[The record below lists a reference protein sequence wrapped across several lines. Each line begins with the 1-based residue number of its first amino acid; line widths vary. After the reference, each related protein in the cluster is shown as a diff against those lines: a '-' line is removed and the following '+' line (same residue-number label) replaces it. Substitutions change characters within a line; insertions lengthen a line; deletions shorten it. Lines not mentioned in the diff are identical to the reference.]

1 MATLIGDGANE
12 RRAKRD
18 STAYWFARNPGFS
31 GLVVISGVEG
41 AIRGAYRCRPWER
54 EGVRLVGREEAEEEG
69 IEPDGSVVLKEL
81 PDGDEQELL
90 IANSGAYVCEYCYGS
105 SIEIRSDADN
115 TNPVTWCTDCNRPT
129 RLILEPV
136 HVINCPVCYQPK
148 ANCLCCPICH
158 DHPCVCDFGPTYCL
172 NCGGAHQTALCPM
185 GSGGGSGGKDPKPD
199 PDPDPDPKPDPPTP
213 PADTSKA
220 EFQRIAPNA
229 TRIFGLSNLTNEQ
242 WLQVE
247 QMVLDILD
255 DCLGGKMFNHLEQQ
269 LNGRYLTISYVEGK
283 TNPGMSYGSR
293 MVELGNLTHS
303 TSLMHELFHHCQTY
317 QESSSQDFT
326 RASANLELE
335 AQLAKMKF
343 LERLSDPGEEWE
355 INQMNGDE
363 YIKLT
368 KMVDR
373 KGMVIGGRV
382 QEFHSQFVH
391 MAQDI
396 QFTYTGYTYDAGRS
410 LSTNLRNLL
419 TLASDC

>member
-1 MATLIGDGANE
+1 M
-12 RRAKRD
+12 
-18 STAYWFARNPGFS
+18 
-31 GLVVISGVEG
+31 
-41 AIRGAYRCRPWER
+41 
-54 EGVRLVGREEAEEEG
+54 VRLATYDEVLEANYEPAELTSFSVLESAPEG
-69 IEPDGSVVLKEL
+69 YQLGAVSNDGSTLVCAYCAGSNIVL
-81 PDGDEQELL
+81 
-90 IANSGAYVCEYCYGS
+90 
-105 SIEIRSDADN
+105 RSD
-115 TNPVTWCTDCNRPT
+115 PGKLYPYYYCTDCLRET
-129 RLILEPV
+129 YLIPEIN
-136 HVINCPVCYQPK
+136 VIYCPVCRQPQVI
-148 ANCLCCPICH
+148 CLCCPICH

-303 TSLMHELFHHCQTY
+303 ASLMHELFHHCQTY

-355 INQMNGDE
+355 INQSQFGQSYWELSDMLGG
-363 YIKLT
+363 KGT
-368 KMVDR
+368 MV
-373 KGMVIGGRV
+373 GGRV
-382 QEFHSQFVH
+382 QEFHSTFVH

-396 QFTYTGYTYDAGRS
+396 QFTYTGYTYDAGCS